1 MNKTNAFIQLAN
13 KAQFE
18 LFGDFLRGNLIT
30 FPAPDVA
37 LLRYQC
43 VLDDY
48 QMVIA
53 KTQFK
58 SIVTE
63 L

>member
-1 MNKTNAFIQLAN
+1 MGTTNVFIQLTN
-13 KAQFE
+13 KVQFE
-18 LFGDFLRGNLIT
+18 LFGNFLKGNLIT
-30 FPAPDVA
+30 FLVHDAA
-37 LLRYQC
+37 SLSYKC

-48 QMVIA
+48 QIVIA